1 MIKGKRGGSINPNHD
16 SRVDFYVVAKVPLE
30 TQAASVAG
38 ISIGELRLFFEG
50 IDPEQFCDYN
60 ESLTFPEWFVFRF
73 MRDSTLLD
81 TRRAVENAGG
91 EVLSV
96 FVNQFNLV
104 DRIEGVEARPIG
116 AITYMH

>member
-16 SRVDFYVVAKVPLE
+16 SRINFSVVAKVPLE
-30 TQAASVAG
+30 TRATTVARTSV
-38 ISIGELRLFFEG
+38 GELRLFFEG
-50 IDPEQFCDYN
+50 IDPEQFGEYN
-60 ESLTFPEWFVFRF
+60 ESQTFPEWFVFQF

-81 TRRAVENAGG
+81 TRRAVESAGG
-91 EVLSV
+91 TVLSV

-116 AITYMH
+116 AITYIH